1 MSWQTTRSKLAV
13 AVRDKHPESE
23 ITALRRDLRAERLE
37 EHIKSIVDQAP
48 PLTDQ
53 QRVRIAAL
61 LHKGGGASVT

>member
-1 MSWQTTRSKLAV
+1 VSWQTTRSKLAV
-13 AVRDKHPESE
+13 AVRDKHPEPE

-53 QRVRIAAL
+53 QRARIAAL
-61 LHKGGGASVT
+61 LQASGGTA